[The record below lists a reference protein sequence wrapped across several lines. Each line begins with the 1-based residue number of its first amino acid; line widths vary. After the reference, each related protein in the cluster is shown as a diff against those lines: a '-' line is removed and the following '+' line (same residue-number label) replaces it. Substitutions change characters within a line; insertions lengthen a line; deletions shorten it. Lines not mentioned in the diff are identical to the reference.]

1 MLKTKGI
8 YNTIMKTTKKMTF
21 EDTLMDKLFRP
32 NIMQS
37 ILNPKHTNTFHDK
50 AYNTNITLTDRV
62 INPYQR
68 AKDASIFD
76 IKDDEKQEMIEN
88 EIMDHIDRIASWLK
102 SNTKNRLTLSSTQD
116 KTVGHGI
123 SNRNNTIKELNT
135 QDLTVILEKDD
146 NNSVGF
152 KCVTAYPNISRQ
164 SENTIP
170 TGRNLLPD
178 LIQTRTFKKADTQQR
193 TQLVNAVNNGVKP
206 NADPI
211 VRVMDKV
218 YCDII
223 THPEFDPDNMKI
235 LYDFN
240 SIMIQDESNYSYF
253 NLTPSEQQF
262 NGTGKALHSIAQYA
276 YNKRN
281 QYLSKINTQSKP
293 TKPTATP
300 QNNTTHIK
308 RPKSDIPKPAK
319 PQTNPIPQSETIPQN
334 NQNGHVGQPKPNRS
348 KPKMTRGEQAEKTFG
363 ANYPKPKP
371 TNDFSLR

>member
-1 MLKTKGI
+1 
-8 YNTIMKTTKKMTF
+8 MT
-21 EDTLMDKLFRP
+21 LLFDE
-32 NIMQS
+32 
-37 ILNPKHTNTFHDK
+37 KE
-50 AYNTNITLTDRV
+50 
-62 INPYQR
+62 IN
-68 AKDASIFD
+68 SIFQNGHTQREH
-76 IKDDEKQEMIEN
+76 DEKLNSTKEMLNRILESN
-88 EIMDHIDRIASWLK
+88 GKLKNVSALQPYDQDLIVSSIMDHLNQITTWLVSSSNQNLELYAKADDFIGTGINYENGKIAEYKTKEIKIILK
-102 SNTKNRLTLSSTQD
+102 
-116 KTVGHGI
+116 
-123 SNRNNTIKELNT
+123 
-135 QDLTVILEKDD
+135 KDD
-146 NNSVGF
+146 NANESGYI
-152 KCVTAYPNISRQ
+152 CLTAYPNIGKYAK
-164 SENTIP
+164 TATP

-223 THPEFDPDNMKI
+223 THPEFNPDSMKI

-253 NLTPSEQQF
+253 NLTPNEQQF
-262 NGTGKALHSIAQYA
+262 NGTRKALHSIAQYA

-281 QYLSKINTQSKP
+281 QYFSKINAQSKP
-293 TKPTATP
+293 AKPTATP

-371 TNDFSLR
+371 TNDFSL